1 VLIRLIEEYSLQD
14 YTLIALGKP
23 LPETGILVSAKTE
36 SVPVKTEPVFA
47 EIKTNASGKS
57 GDIQDQKITEQ
68 KPKNIELPV
77 YPQGEF
83 KINETRVVF
92 VKQGTSYLSIAQ
104 QYNVPLVRIFEFN
117 ELPQTE
123 MVEKDRL
130 VYIQRKRKTGNN
142 EFHIVKPGES
152 LHDIAQEEA
161 IRFES
166 LLEYNM
172 LTRNMKPAIGEKLY
186 LKNKASMQPRL
197 ALKENYSISNFQNVR
212 H

>member
-1 VLIRLIEEYSLQD
+1 
-14 YTLIALGKP
+14 
-23 LPETGILVSAKTE
+23 LPEDEILVSAKPG
-36 SVPVKTEPVFA
+36 SVQVKTEPVFA
-47 EIKTNASGKS
+47 EIKTNATGINKTLQ
-57 GDIQDQKITEQ
+57 GQKTDEQ
-68 KPKNIELPV
+68 NSNEKKLIETPV

-92 VKQGTSYLSIAQ
+92 IKKGTSYLSTAQ

-123 MVEKDRL
+123 AAEKDRL
-130 VYIQRKRKTGNN
+130 IYLQRKRKTGND
-142 EFHIVKPGES
+142 EFHIIKSGES

-172 LTRNMKPAIGEKLY
+172 ITRNMQPAIGEKLY
-186 LKNKASMQPRL
+186 LKNKAPMQPRL
-197 ALKENYSISNFQNVR
+197 VLKENYSISNFQNVR